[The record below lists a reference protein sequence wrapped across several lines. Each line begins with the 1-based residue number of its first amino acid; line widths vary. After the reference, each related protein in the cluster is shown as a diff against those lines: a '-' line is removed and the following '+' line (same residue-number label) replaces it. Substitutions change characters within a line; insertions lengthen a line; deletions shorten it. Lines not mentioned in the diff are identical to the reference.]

1 RRKNQ
6 NCNNQTRPDRR
17 HIYLHNNR
25 FPRRERTG
33 KSVGYD
39 FGLKKFLTASD
50 RKDIES
56 PLFFVKNSK
65 LIKKKNKNLSRKK
78 EKSNNRR
85 KARIELARAY
95 KKTAKQR
102 KDFHFKTAL
111 KYVKNMQ

>member
-1 RRKNQ
+1 M
-6 NCNNQTRPDRR
+6 
-17 HIYLHNNR
+17 
-25 FPRRERTG
+25 ERTG

-39 FGLKKFLTASD
+39 FGLKKFLTSSD
-50 RKDIES
+50 GKDIKS